1 MVVLPFLASYKAAP
15 RPLPLAPKTGAS
27 YAVYDWGPALER

>member
-1 MVVLPFLASYKAAP
+1 MVVLPFLAIYKAAP
-15 RPLPLAPKTGAS
+15 PPLAPKTGAS